1 MILNQAALPV
11 EGVSHSDPLPL
22 NQGLES
28 DPGAEVAVQQN
39 LHQTGDQTTVMA
51 AIWFCQKQIHIDINL
66 KSNSQIS
73 LCGVS
78 ISRLFVFCS

>member
-1 MILNQAALPV
+1 MILNQAALPL

-39 LHQTGDQTTVMA
+39 LHQTGDQTAVMA
-51 AIWFCQKQIHIDINL
+51 AIWFCQIQIHIDINM
-66 KSNSQIS
+66 KPNSQRS

-78 ISRLFVFCS
+78 I

>member
-1 MILNQAALPV
+1 MILNQAALPL

-28 DPGAEVAVQQN
+28 DPGAEVAVQHN

-51 AIWFCQKQIHIDINL
+51 AIWFCQKQIHININM
-66 KSNSQIS
+66 KQNPQRN

-78 ISRLFVFCS
+78 ICRLSVFCS